1 MAVITQLLCLGI
13 IFIIFSFGLRQIRKD
28 HEKRMKSFNKKSKDE
43 FDQILLEAD
52 KLDALRIKNYKKEIE
67 RLTFV
72 LDAEMAKTIPV
83 DKLH

>member
-1 MAVITQLLCLGI
+1 MVIVEILGLVVI
-13 IFIIFSFGLRQIRKD
+13 LIAFSISLRQIRKD
-28 HEKRMKSFNKKSKDE
+28 HGKRMKSFNKKSKDE